1 MLKELMVVVVRDVM
15 HQKHQFGVR
24 GQLMVV

>member
-15 HQKHQFGVR
+15 HQKHQFGVP